1 MRSVRS
7 RLAVVL
13 VPVLLLPLVVAVLA
27 IGVLGPRQQRAA
39 ALRLSQQAA
48 TAVVADLAQQ
58 CVSLGESGRY
68 LALQTRPGTPLEDIA
83 GPALSRQE
91 NAFAVAVLGS
101 QRVGS
106 YRSPAE
112 VPATTLARA
121 SCSARGPS
129 GAGASAPPILAE
141 AVTAPAAAGAT
152 PETVVVGREL
162 TANYLTKRLRALSGN
177 RGQVVALSCGDSAA
191 AGPADASAA
200 GRLRQ
205 IAAAGGQTTTTVDN
219 LQVRAVPIG
228 QGRCT
233 VAVGTPPVQVRGAL
247 GGLLAGEGVLPA
259 VLLALLVLLVG
270 ALLVVRLAGS
280 LTQPV
285 LALTEA
291 AERVAR
297 GDLTRRLPATG
308 DDELGRLSGAFNHM
322 TEELQVKIGELERSR
337 DRLRENVLRLGDT
350 LQRTHD
356 LDGLLNTVLQAA
368 ASATE
373 AQRATAW
380 LVEGE
385 SVVAR
390 VSSPTGAPRAAVRRL
405 PLGVDI
411 AGEVA
416 ADGRPRRLGHGHE
429 DAATMLGGPTL
440 AAPLRR
446 GTGVLGVLVMEREP
460 AQPAF
465 TSDDEAMLT
474 SLAGPAGI
482 AVDNVLLHR
491 EAQRLSVTDPLTGA
505 GNLRHMTTTLAREVE
520 RSTRFNRPLSVLLLD
535 LDHFKN
541 VNDTYGHTVG
551 DGVLRELAR
560 RLASVV
566 REVDTVARYG
576 GEEFVVVTPETDTEG
591 AQFLAERICEAVREE
606 PFRIGSDVVDV
617 TVSVGVASLPIHG
630 TASGDL
636 VRAADEGLYAAKR
649 AGRDQWQVAPGGASR
664 VGR

>member
-39 ALRLSQQAA
+39 ALRMSQQAA
-48 TAVVADLAQQ
+48 TSVVADLAQQ

-68 LALQTRPGTPLEDIA
+68 LAQTRPGPQLKDVA
-83 GPALSRQE
+83 APALKRQQD
-91 NAFAVAVLGS
+91 AFAIAVSEGQRIGAFGS
-101 QRVGS
+101 P
-106 YRSPAE
+106 PA
-112 VPATTLARA
+112 VSAAQLAGT
-121 SCSARGPS
+121 SCSAHGPS
-129 GAGASAPPILAE
+129 AAGATAPPFLAE
-141 AVTAPAAAGAT
+141 AVTAPATGGET
-152 PETVVVGREL
+152 PETVVVGRSL
-162 TANYLTKRLRALSGN
+162 TSAFLAERLKALSGN
-177 RGQVVALSCGDSAA
+177 AQQVVALSCGDSAA
-191 AGPADASAA
+191 AGPANAPAA
-200 GRLRQ
+200 ERLRQ
-205 IAAAGGQTTTTVDN
+205 IAAGGPTSTTVGK
-219 LQVRAVPIG
+219 LQVRAVQIG
-228 QGRCT
+228 RGPCT
-233 VAVGTPPVQVRGAL
+233 VAVGTPPVQGSGAL
-247 GGLLAGEGVLPA
+247 GGLLAGEGALPA
-259 VLLALLVLLVG
+259 VLLALLVLLIG
-270 ALLVVRLAGS
+270 GLLVVRLAGS

-297 GDLTRRLPATG
+297 GDLTRRLPAMG
-308 DDELGRLSGAFNHM
+308 EDELGRLSGAFNHM

-337 DRLRENVLRLGDT
+337 DRLRENVMRLGDT

-390 VSSPTGAPRAAVRRL
+390 VSSPSGAPRAAVRRL

-429 DAATMLGGPTL
+429 DATTMLGGPTL

-446 GTGVLGVLVMEREP
+446 GNGVLGVLVVEREP

-591 AQFLAERICEAVREE
+591 AQYLAERICEAVREE
-606 PFRIGSDVVDV
+606 PFRVGSDVVDV